1 MKRKTCVSGH
11 VVILSRDKGVTSFRV
26 TKNNGKLTA
35 DYLIDTVNEW
45 ILEAKAEADVLKD
58 RRDAEQKVKVA
69 EWVKKAKD
77 ITVKQNKDG
86 IAYIGVRSDA
96 AGTEKEIEVLLDDDD
111 WRKFMG
117 ATANS
122 LPWELT
128 DHIYK
133 VPLDNRRKNIRAA
146 TRGANGQNIGK
157 TSKSE
162 FMGVRWYQ
170 ERWRAQVCV
179 EGEKSVAQT
188 TFEEVNKAV
197 ELYDLAVLS
206 QHGVGARLNFVE
218 NLSKYLGMLERDAT
232 KEFVYGTYRDS
243 GCKGALL
250 VKREL
255 GESDQNAR
263 NGLDRSPTHSLDRR
277 KGVESVGTQIL
288 DETSSTLEEDSS
300 MTLRWANS
308 AVGGMTAVAPG
319 ESTPMKDKIVAK
331 ATKEEMRAM
340 NAMGSTPQHG
350 HGHGHHHGH
359 CHHQRHHHGHNWDH
373 RHHRDIAGDNTEFM
387 KRVDIEARD
396 YRYKGDMKG

>member
-1 MKRKTCVSGH
+1 MKLACRYAWKSMH
-11 VVILSRDKGVTSFRV
+11 VTSVKHCKTPEDPGQRYK
-26 TKNNGKLTA
+26 TTRPT
-35 DYLIDTVNEW
+35 DTFYGMTNTFSRPQSQEPVSVNEW

-111 WRKFMG
+111 WRNLMEKVQPCSCLSTTG
-117 ATANS
+117 ARIFVQLPEVQMDRTLARRARANS
-122 LPWELT
+122 WE
-128 DHIYK
+128 Y
-133 VPLDNRRKNIRAA
+133 AG
-146 TRGANGQNIGK
+146 TRNA
-157 TSKSE
+157 
-162 FMGVRWYQ
+162 
-170 ERWRAQVCV
+170 
-179 EGEKSVAQT
+179 GEPRIL
-188 TFEEVNKAV
+188 VNKYRTFTRFKV
-197 ELYDLAVLS
+197 I
-206 QHGVGARLNFVE
+206 
-218 NLSKYLGMLERDAT
+218 K
-232 KEFVYGTYRDS
+232 FVYGTYRDS

-263 NGLDRSPTHSLDRR
+263 NGLDP
-277 KGVESVGTQIL
+277 
-288 DETSSTLEEDSS
+288 SSTLEEDSS

-340 NAMGSTPQHG
+340 NAMGRCLPRALNFSFSTPQHG

>member
-1 MKRKTCVSGH
+1 MKLACRYAWKSMH
-11 VVILSRDKGVTSFRV
+11 VTSVKHCKTPEDPGQRYK
-26 TKNNGKLTA
+26 TTRPT
-35 DYLIDTVNEW
+35 DTFYGMTNTFSRPQSQEPVSVNEW

-117 ATANS
+117 ATANVWIWNGR
-122 LPWELT
+122 PWLKFDGEGTTLL
-128 DHIYK
+128 

-170 ERWRAQVCV
+170 ERWRAQDRR
-179 EGEKSVAQT
+179 K
-188 TFEEVNKAV
+188 
-197 ELYDLAVLS
+197 DPVL
-206 QHGVGARLNFVE
+206 GKR
-218 NLSKYLGMLERDAT
+218 KDT
-232 KEFVYGTYRDS
+232 IIKFVYGTYRDS

-263 NGLDRSPTHSLDRR
+263 NGLDP
-277 KGVESVGTQIL
+277 
-288 DETSSTLEEDSS
+288 SSTLEEDSS

-340 NAMGSTPQHG
+340 NAMGRCLPRALNFSFSTPQHG

>member
-1 MKRKTCVSGH
+1 MKLACRYAWKSMH
-11 VVILSRDKGVTSFRV
+11 VTSVKHCKTPEDPGQRYK
-26 TKNNGKLTA
+26 TTRPT
-35 DYLIDTVNEW
+35 DTFYGMTNTFSRPQSQEPVSVNEW

-117 ATANS
+117 ATANVQPCS
-122 LPWELT
+122 CLSTTGARIFVQLPEVQMDRTLARRARANSWE
-128 DHIYK
+128 Y
-133 VPLDNRRKNIRAA
+133 AG
-146 TRGANGQNIGK
+146 TRNA
-157 TSKSE
+157 
-162 FMGVRWYQ
+162 
-170 ERWRAQVCV
+170 
-179 EGEKSVAQT
+179 GEPRIL
-188 TFEEVNKAV
+188 VNKYRTFTRFKV
-197 ELYDLAVLS
+197 I
-206 QHGVGARLNFVE
+206 
-218 NLSKYLGMLERDAT
+218 K
-232 KEFVYGTYRDS
+232 FVYGTYRDS

-263 NGLDRSPTHSLDRR
+263 NGLDP
-277 KGVESVGTQIL
+277 
-288 DETSSTLEEDSS
+288 SSTLEEDSS

-340 NAMGSTPQHG
+340 NAMGRCLPRALNFSFSTPQHG